1 MPWHLQAPQR
11 LLGRPQRTSA
21 WGALLDQQEIMLAA
35 LSLQKSGGVRVM
47 AYEHLH
53 APPAL
58 VHLSE
63 RDQWLV
69 QTLRGLGA
77 HLPAQARTMV
87 LALAEGRSREGV
99 LDWEGPH
106 DLHRLAPE
114 VQLEAATA
122 WGVEPGAVG
131 FDFRLELGVAAKGQ
145 EVQQVHWAACLR
157 EELLQWQQHARSA
170 GWRLPI
176 VETGV
181 QAAQRAA
188 VHLRGDALQYWAES
202 ARDWQF
208 GQTPERE
215 LAEVDWPRLQAGSM
229 WKPLVACGAALG
241 ALL

>member
-1 MPWHLQAPQR
+1 MPWPPKAVQR
-11 LLGRPQRTSA
+11 LFWRPQRTSA
-21 WGALLDQQEIMLAA
+21 WGAWLDQQEIMLAA

-53 APPAL
+53 APPELAQAT
-58 VHLSE
+58 E

-69 QTLRGLGA
+69 QTLQRLGA
-77 HLPAQARTMV
+77 HLPPQARTMV
-87 LALAEGRSREGV
+87 LALTEGRSREGV
-99 LDWEGPH
+99 LDWEGTP
-106 DLHRLAPE
+106 DLRRLAAE
-114 VQLEAATA
+114 VHLEAAAA
-122 WGVEPGAVG
+122 WGVAPGAVG
-131 FDFRLELGVAAKGQ
+131 FDFRLEPGVAADGQ
-145 EVQQVHWAACLR
+145 AVQQVHWVACLR

-176 VETGV
+176 VETGA

-188 VHLRGDALQYWAES
+188 VHLRGDTLQHWAES

-215 LAEVDWPRLQAGSM
+215 LAEVDWPRLQAGPM